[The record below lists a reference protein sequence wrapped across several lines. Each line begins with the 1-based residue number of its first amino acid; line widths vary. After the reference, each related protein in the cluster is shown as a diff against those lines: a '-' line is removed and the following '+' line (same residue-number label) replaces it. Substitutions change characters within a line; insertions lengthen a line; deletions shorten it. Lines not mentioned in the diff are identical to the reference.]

1 MWSAFYTLINII
13 VSNGDVNFLK
23 TLAKLLLGLSSG
35 PLYFIVVLLQ
45 LTVLT
50 PVLIRSIQADRGTKF
65 LFLVTPIY
73 FLILYSYCV
82 IYKTQMPFYRTLF
95 FGWFIF
101 YYFGL
106 WIKIKGYEP
115 IFRRNQLSNSISYC
129 LIGLVFSIIEA
140 YGLLS
145 MGFPV
150 GFACSQ
156 IKISSFFYAFTVI
169 NLLMVIKPHIDNYS
183 KEITWLRFIGDNS
196 FGIYYVHMF
205 WIMISN
211 KIFSSIIL
219 LVDIVPLFQL
229 MQLVFT
235 LLFSCISIS
244 ITKKIIGE
252 EISRRLLGF

>member
-82 IYKTQMPFYRTLF
+82 IYKTQMPFYQTF
-95 FGWFIF
+95 FPGWFIF

-106 WIKIKGYEP
+106 WIKIRGYEP
-115 IFRRNQLSNSISYC
+115 IFRRNQLINSILCC

-140 YGLLS
+140 YWLIS
-145 MGFPV
+145 IGFPV